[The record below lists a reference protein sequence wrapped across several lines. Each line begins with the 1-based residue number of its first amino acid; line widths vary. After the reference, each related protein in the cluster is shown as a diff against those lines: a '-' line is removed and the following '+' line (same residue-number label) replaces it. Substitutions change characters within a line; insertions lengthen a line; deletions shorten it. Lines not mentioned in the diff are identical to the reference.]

1 METRPIIS
9 QQDQVNQIL
18 SQQQKRDEAIN
29 NLLDRLVEILDKI
42 DPLEASKSDFNQ
54 VLQVEY
60 LIVKLRALVTQE
72 LALTK
77 QVIANATKVSP
88 SILSLF
94 KQRDV
99 YLVSILQRC
108 NEFREDSNTIQKLV
122 YTTQIPT
129 IYK

>member
-29 NLLDRLVEILDKI
+29 TLLDRLVEILDKI

>member
-18 SQQQKRDEAIN
+18 SQQQKRDEMIN
-29 NLLDRLVEILDKI
+29 LLLDRLVEILDKI

-60 LIVKLRALVTQE
+60 LIVKLRAQVTQE